1 MKHTNHVK
9 TRSNH
14 HPGND
19 DVHSDN
25 TLGTVADLEAV
36 VVVDTLQRN
45 TLGTH
50 EVAPVVGI
58 QSTLVVV
65 LQALGTLRTVVLL
78 VGTLVVGKVVST
90 LSQLKL
96 KKKYRNQILN
106 SKQKKEKEINNNNNT

>member
-58 QSTLVVV
+58 QSTLAVV
-65 LQALGTLRTVVLL
+65 LQAVGTLRTVVLL

-96 KKKYRNQILN
+96 KKK
-106 SKQKKEKEINNNNNT
+106 KT

>member
-58 QSTLVVV
+58 QSTLAVV
-65 LQALGTLRTVVLL
+65 LQAVGTLRTVVLL

-96 KKKYRNQILN
+96 KKKKKHKPN
-106 SKQKKEKEINNNNNT
+106 SKLKTEKRKRN

>member
-58 QSTLVVV
+58 QSTLAVV
-65 LQALGTLRTVVLL
+65 LQAVGTLRTVVLL
-78 VGTLVVGKVVST
+78 VGTLVVGT

-96 KKKYRNQILN
+96 KKKKKHKPN
-106 SKQKKEKEINNNNNT
+106 SKLKTEKRKRN

>member
-25 TLGTVADLEAV
+25 TLGTVADLEVVVV

-65 LQALGTLRTVVLL
+65 VLQAVGTLRTVVL
-78 VGTLVVGKVVST
+78 VVGKVVSN
-90 LSQLKL
+90 LSQLK
-96 KKKYRNQILN
+96 KKKHKPN
-106 SKQKKEKEINNNNNT
+106 SKLKTEKRKRNY

>member
-19 DVHSDN
+19 DVHSDT

-58 QSTLVVV
+58 QSTLAVV
-65 LQALGTLRTVVLL
+65 LQAVGTLRTVVLL
-78 VGTLVVGKVVST
+78 VGTLVVGT

-96 KKKYRNQILN
+96 KKKKKHKPN
-106 SKQKKEKEINNNNNT
+106 SKLKTEKRKRN

>member
-65 LQALGTLRTVVLL
+65 LQAVGTLRTVVLL

-96 KKKYRNQILN
+96 KKKNINQILN
-106 SKQKKEKEINNNNNT
+106 SKQKKEKEINNNNN